1 MKKFPPEASE
11 EMRAYPC
18 ASVWQKGACCTWG
31 LGWKKKEFHNNNNNN
46 KTANK
51 RKTRQKE
58 KQHSWRA
65 TARHFYSP
73 GETSSISLKQLY
85 IERNASSK
93 SRFMLMPRCREME
106 CLRHVSVFYLEHR
119 KKKAS
124 YCARSQFFGSLIHA
138 AADHPFLTR
147 SLLNTLRAHPL
158 YLFMNLIHHRQLI
171 TLCVIS
177 ALGWIGMF
185 RE

>member
-1 MKKFPPEASE
+1 
-11 EMRAYPC
+11 MRIRARVC
-18 ASVWQKGACCTWG
+18 GRRGRAAHGGWG
-31 LGWKKKEFHNNNNNN
+31 GKKKEFHNNNNNN

-106 CLRHVSVFYLEHR
+106 RHRHVFFFFFYLEHR

-138 AADHPFLTR
+138 AADHPFLLTR